1 MHVRMRF
8 FDNPLPEVNNM
19 TETIDGSQ
27 VSDEQSE
34 TPKTVV
40 ASVDN
45 IDNAIEY
52 LFLCLFSLF
61 IGGFCLFRANDV
73 LSRYLYS
80 QDLIQIL
87 QGLALI
93 LVSLCSIYAVAHLF
107 VYFVRSMIKYKIN
120 LSQEI
125 SSKQFRE
132 APTTQI
138 QT

>member
-61 IGGFCLFRANDV
+61 IGGF
-73 LSRYLYS
+73 
-80 QDLIQIL
+80 
-87 QGLALI
+87 
-93 LVSLCSIYAVAHLF
+93 
-107 VYFVRSMIKYKIN
+107 
-120 LSQEI
+120 
-125 SSKQFRE
+125 
-132 APTTQI
+132 
-138 QT
+138 